1 MDERA
6 EIVVAGAGHN
16 SLIAACYLA
25 KAGYRCLVL
34 DARHVPGG
42 GAATEEI
49 LLPGYGI
56 DTCATGHTL
65 IRVNP
70 LLTGDELGLI
80 ADYGLRYI
88 DPDPVA
94 HVAFPDGEQLTMWLD
109 RDRTA
114 AEIARFS
121 AADAA
126 AYLRLLDEYDEVKSV
141 FSGSQFTPVGFGP
154 SLDARLAGHPRGR
167 LWQRRRALSAWD
179 VIRHEFGSRH
189 VRAFMLW
196 MAFQTNQ
203 AVDVPGSGV
212 LAYSLVFGR
221 QQRSWSI
228 LAGGSGRL
236 TEALTGYLHRH
247 GSTVL
252 CGRRVTRLLLDGDR
266 CAGVE
271 TADGGQYRA
280 GKAVLSTIH
289 VTQLRDMAPAR
300 AWPEEF
306 HYGIDTYDAG
316 IPGFGVYLATSAP
329 PEFAAPDGGTQTAV
343 SAGTAGWPEDI
354 IRLGQDLRAGRFV
367 ADVPWL
373 LVATPT
379 LADPTRAP
387 SGKHTVK
394 LLSQQVYQLPAG
406 MPGWDV
412 VKARHARRQLEH
424 LRLSAPGFTDD
435 VILAQLV
442 KSPADYEQLNPHMVH
457 GAFHGG
463 DRGVAQTG
471 PLRPVPGWA
480 SHRMPIAGLYQ
491 TGATTHPGGSITG
504 APGRNAAIV
513 LLHDLGHD
521 PAEVMSALPA
531 PEVRGGHLQPG
542 RLTGREH
549 DGGDRGEGH
558 AGDGGRGDRAG
569 LVAGW
574 HQAVEEVRHDQN
586 PQL

>member
-1 MDERA
+1 MRRSRRENRSMDA
-6 EIVVAGAGHN
+6 DVVVAGAGHN

-34 DARHVPGG
+34 DARHIPGG
-42 GAATEEI
+42 GATTEEI

-70 LLTGDELGLI
+70 LLTRDELGLI

-121 AADAA
+121 AADAL
-126 AYLRLLDEYDEVKSV
+126 AYQRLLDDYDGVKSV

-154 SLDARLAGHPRGR
+154 SLDARLASHPRGH

-179 VIRHEFGSRH
+179 VIRHEFTSRH

-212 LAYSLVFGR
+212 LAYSLIYGR

-228 LAGGSGRL
+228 IPGGSGKL
-236 TEALTGYLHRH
+236 TEALTGYLTDH
-247 GSTVL
+247 GGTIL
-252 CGRRVTRLLLDGDR
+252 CDKRVTRLLLDGDR

-271 TADGGQYRA
+271 TADGEQYRA

-289 VTQLRDMAPAR
+289 VSQLRDMAPAR
-300 AWPEEF
+300 MWPEEF

-329 PEFAAPDGGTQTAV
+329 PEFETPDGGRRAAV
-343 SAGTAGWPEDI
+343 SAGTVGWPEDV

-379 LADPTRAP
+379 LADPSRAP

-394 LLSQQVYQLPAG
+394 LLSQQVYELPGG

-412 VKARHARRQLEH
+412 VKAEHAKRQLEH
-424 LRLSAPGFTDD
+424 LRLAAPGFTDD
-435 VILAQLV
+435 VILARLV
-442 KSPADYEQLNPHMVH
+442 MSPADYERLNPHMVH

-471 PLRPVPGWA
+471 ALRPVPGWA

-521 PAEVMSALPA
+521 PDEVLSAPA
-531 PEVRGGHLQPG
+531 V
-542 RLTGREH
+542 
-549 DGGDRGEGH
+549 
-558 AGDGGRGDRAG
+558 
-569 LVAGW
+569 
-574 HQAVEEVRHDQN
+574 
-586 PQL
+586 